1 MIIVT
6 IVSGLVLWQHT
17 VQDTEHRT
25 TPAPNIL
32 TFRDRHLQVTHLN
45 KQPTFSN
52 ISRTS
57 AGMLY
62 MALSGLC
69 FVGVTVLVRYV
80 GTRMPAP
87 EAAFIRYV
95 VGTLILAPVLF
106 RIVRG
111 STKVTAWKTLLVR
124 GVVHGLGVCLWFFA
138 MARIPI
144 AEVTA
149 LSYLTP
155 VLMTIGAALFF
166 GEKLYTRRILAIV
179 FGLIGVFII
188 LRPGFSSISIGQ
200 VAQLFTAPLF
210 AASIL
215 ITKKLTDTDE
225 LSVIVA
231 SLSIICSVTLLPL
244 ALLNWVN
251 PNLIELGL
259 LSLTA
264 ILATAGHFTLTKAIT
279 LAPISVIQPV
289 TFLQL
294 LWATL
299 FGVWLFGESIDKYVV
314 LGGTILVVSIS
325 YIAHRESVHKN

>member
-1 MIIVT
+1 
-6 IVSGLVLWQHT
+6 
-17 VQDTEHRT
+17 
-25 TPAPNIL
+25 
-32 TFRDRHLQVTHLN
+32 
-45 KQPTFSN
+45 
-52 ISRTS
+52 
-57 AGMLY
+57 MLY

-69 FVGVTVLVRYV
+69 FVGVTVVVRYV
-80 GTRMPAP
+80 GTRIPAP
-87 EAAFIRYV
+87 EAAFIRYI
-95 VGTLILAPVLF
+95 VGALLLAPVYL
-106 RIVRG
+106 RMLQG
-111 STKVTAWKTLLVR
+111 SAKVVARKTLIVR
-124 GVVHGLGVCLWFFA
+124 GVVHGIGVCLWFFA

-155 VLMTIGAALFF
+155 ILMTIGAALFF
-166 GEKLYTRRILAIV
+166 GEKLYMRRILAIL

-188 LRPGFSSISIGQ
+188 LRPGFTSISIGQ
-200 VAQLFTAPLF
+200 VAQLITAPLF

-231 SLSIICSVTLLPL
+231 SLSVICSITLLPL
-244 ALLNWVN
+244 ALLDWVTPN
-251 PNLIELGL
+251 PFELLL

-264 ILATAGHFTLTKAIT
+264 VFATAGHFTLTKAIT

-294 LWATL
+294 LWASL
-299 FGVWLFGESIDKYVV
+299 FGVWLFGESIDQFVI

-325 YIAHRESVHKN
+325 YIAHRESVAKN

>member
-1 MIIVT
+1 
-6 IVSGLVLWQHT
+6 
-17 VQDTEHRT
+17 
-25 TPAPNIL
+25 
-32 TFRDRHLQVTHLN
+32 
-45 KQPTFSN
+45 
-52 ISRTS
+52 
-57 AGMLY
+57 

-69 FVGVTVLVRYV
+69 FVGVTVVVRYI
-80 GTRMPAP
+80 GTRIPAP
-87 EAAFIRYV
+87 EAAFIRYA

-106 RIVRG
+106 QVIRG
-111 STKVTAWKTLLVR
+111 SIVVHAWKTLLVR
-124 GVVHGLGVCLWFFA
+124 GVIHGIGVCLWFFA

-155 VLMTIGAALFF
+155 VLMTIGAAVFF
-166 GEKLYTRRILAIV
+166 GEKLYTRRILAIL
-179 FGLIGVFII
+179 FGLLGVFII

-200 VAQLFTAPLF
+200 IAQLLTAPLF
-210 AASIL
+210 AASL
-215 ITKKLTDTDE
+215 LLTKKLTNTDK

-231 SLSIICSVTLLPL
+231 SLSIICTLTLLPV
-244 ALLNWVN
+244 AMMTWVS

-264 ILATAGHFTLTKAIT
+264 VLATAGHFLLTRAFT

-299 FGVWLFGESIDKYVV
+299 FGVWLFGESIDRFVV
-314 LGGTILVVSIS
+314 IGGTILVGSIS
-325 YIAHRESVHKN
+325 YIAHRESIARK

>member
-1 MIIVT
+1 M
-6 IVSGLVLWQHT
+6 
-17 VQDTEHRT
+17 
-25 TPAPNIL
+25 
-32 TFRDRHLQVTHLN
+32 
-45 KQPTFSN
+45 SN
-52 ISRTS
+52 TS
-57 AGMLY
+57 LGMLY

-69 FVGVTVLVRYV
+69 FVGVTVIVRYV
-80 GTRMPAP
+80 GTRIPAP
-87 EAAFIRYV
+87 EAAFIRYI
-95 VGTLILAPVLF
+95 VGALILAPVYWRMLSGNL
-106 RIVRG
+106 RVVAR
-111 STKVTAWKTLLVR
+111 KTLIVR

-166 GEKLYTRRILAIV
+166 GEKLYTRRILAIL

-188 LRPGFSSISIGQ
+188 LRPGFTSISIGQ
-200 VAQLFTAPLF
+200 VAQLITAPLF

-231 SLSIICSVTLLPL
+231 SLSVICSITLLPL
-244 ALLNWVN
+244 ALLNWVTPN
-251 PNLIELGL
+251 PVELLL

-264 ILATAGHFTLTKAIT
+264 VFATAGHITLTKAIT
-279 LAPISVIQPV
+279 LAPISVVQPV

-299 FGVWLFGESIDKYVV
+299 LGVWLFGEAIDQYVI

-325 YIAHRESVHKN
+325 YIAHRESVAKN

>member
-1 MIIVT
+1 
-6 IVSGLVLWQHT
+6 
-17 VQDTEHRT
+17 
-25 TPAPNIL
+25 
-32 TFRDRHLQVTHLN
+32 
-45 KQPTFSN
+45 
-52 ISRTS
+52 
-57 AGMLY
+57 

-69 FVGVTVLVRYV
+69 FVGVTVVVRYI
-80 GTRMPAP
+80 GTRVPAP

-95 VGTLILAPVLF
+95 AGIVLLAPVLI

-111 STKVTAWKTLLVR
+111 NIKVVAWKTLIVR
-124 GVVHGLGVCLWFFA
+124 GVIHGLGVCLWFFA

-155 VLMTIGAALFF
+155 VLMTIGAAIFF
-166 GEKLYTRRILAIV
+166 KEKLYARRILAIA
-179 FGLIGVFII
+179 FGLLGVFII

-200 VAQLFTAPLF
+200 VAQLITAPLF

-215 ITKKLTDTDE
+215 MTKKLIDTDQ

-231 SLSIICSVTLLPL
+231 SLSVICAITLLPI
-244 ALLNWVN
+244 ALLDWVT
-251 PNLIELGL
+251 PNGLELAL
-259 LSLTA
+259 LSLTGL
-264 ILATAGHFTLTKAIT
+264 LATLGHVTLTKAIS

-299 FGVWLFGESIDKYVV
+299 LGVWLFGESIDGYVV

-325 YIAHRESVHKN
+325 YIAHRESVARG

>member
-1 MIIVT
+1 
-6 IVSGLVLWQHT
+6 
-17 VQDTEHRT
+17 
-25 TPAPNIL
+25 
-32 TFRDRHLQVTHLN
+32 
-45 KQPTFSN
+45 
-52 ISRTS
+52 
-57 AGMLY
+57 

-69 FVGVTVLVRYV
+69 FVGVTVVVRYI
-80 GTRMPAP
+80 GTRVPAP

-95 VGTLILAPVLF
+95 AGVVLLAPVLI
-106 RIVRG
+106 RILRG
-111 STKVTAWKTLLVR
+111 NTKVVAWKTLIVR
-124 GVVHGLGVCLWFFA
+124 GIVHGLGVCLWFFA

-155 VLMTIGAALFF
+155 VLMTIGAAIFF
-166 GEKLYTRRILAIV
+166 GEKLYARRLLAIA

-215 ITKKLTDTDE
+215 MTKKLIDTDQ

-231 SLSIICSVTLLPL
+231 SLSVICAITLFPL
-244 ALLNWVN
+244 ALLNWVT
-251 PNLIELGL
+251 PNLTELAL
-259 LSLTA
+259 LSLTGL
-264 ILATAGHFTLTKAIT
+264 LATLGHVTLTKAIS

-294 LWATL
+294 LWATIL
-299 FGVWLFGESIDKYVV
+299 GVLLFGESIDSYVV

-325 YIAHRESVHKN
+325 YIAHRESIARGQ